1 MQLIYTKKIIKTNF
15 NYPLQKKE
23 IAMSDI
29 VLVSI
34 IICIAVIV
42 FIIIF
47 HDKLKSFKIKWG
59 KFTIDFE
66 IHKRSCPESEERNG
80 EPTNSESTISN
91 KAVMNICV
99 DYKKERNAF
108 LSLIELNCEKR
119 ILLFTGKSGMGKS
132 HLLEACRED
141 VCKSVYFLPFQLRG
155 AAVGISEI
163 FEGVEDL
170 FGRDSLPLFTEKK
183 SELSETN
190 VIVEIIPVKGDELKG
205 YKDNIK
211 YVLQMENK
219 EARTSRQAALTLA
232 LFKDLQKLKQNL
244 LIVIDTYE
252 KGASEV
258 KEWISGLF
266 LELAA
271 NTKNVR
277 VVIAGQK
284 VPISDTKKWKNCC
297 DLYELKGVRKAKH
310 WLPVVK
316 ALNIEVPNLAMI
328 CHENDGHPMYI
339 INKIK

>member
-1 MQLIYTKKIIKTNF
+1 M
-15 NYPLQKKE
+15 
-23 IAMSDI
+23 
-29 VLVSI
+29 
-34 IICIAVIV
+34 
-42 FIIIF
+42 
-47 HDKLKSFKIKWG
+47 
-59 KFTIDFE
+59 
-66 IHKRSCPESEERNG
+66 
-80 EPTNSESTISN
+80 NSE
-91 KAVMNICV
+91 
-99 DYKKERNAF
+99 
-108 LSLIELNCEKR
+108 
-119 ILLFTGKSGMGKS
+119 
-132 HLLEACRED
+132 
-141 VCKSVYFLPFQLRG
+141 
-155 AAVGISEI
+155 
-163 FEGVEDL
+163 
-170 FGRDSLPLFTEKK
+170 
-183 SELSETN
+183 
-190 VIVEIIPVKGDELKG
+190 G

-339 INKIK
+339 MNKIKGFSYKT